1 MLINYI
7 RKCLVS
13 SYPGVISTIISI
25 ISIPIYLSING
36 VADYGNYIFFH
47 FVSSLGFIL
56 NLGLGKGSVIQFKKE
71 GNNYLIFRYSIIYT
85 LIIIFFLF
93 IIFFIFSIFN
103 FFNILN
109 LILYLLG
116 IVFTVIYF
124 TTEGIFQSKKQ
135 FGYLSLYNL
144 IFFSFSVSLP
154 IIFLLTNNSY
164 NYQEIFFISLLIK
177 ILTLIVF
184 GYLAIDYSFFKSNK
198 HKLKNTKLLNLSL
211 WLTYTNIIN
220 YIYDYSDKYFIKSF
234 LGPSA
239 LAIYSIPQQITSKIT
254 LLSKAMSSVLL
265 PDLSENKSNYLFNYS
280 INFII
285 FFMSP
290 VLMLMFD
297 YFEIIFKIW
306 LNNNVTNEMINL
318 SKIFTISFLFSSI
331 SHILVTKF
339 EAQNI
344 IKKNFKIEIFSFP
357 FYIFF
362 VLLCFYFLPKLDL
375 LLIGIGVAIMTKEFL
390 FLLFRIWI
398 LKKDIYNYLFKMIS
412 IFVIYIF
419 ILKLIIAHVLSNI

>member
-1 MLINYI
+1 
-7 RKCLVS
+7 
-13 SYPGVISTIISI
+13 
-25 ISIPIYLSING
+25 
-36 VADYGNYIFFH
+36 
-47 FVSSLGFIL
+47 
-56 NLGLGKGSVIQFKKE
+56 
-71 GNNYLIFRYSIIYT
+71 
-85 LIIIFFLF
+85 
-93 IIFFIFSIFN
+93 
-103 FFNILN
+103 
-109 LILYLLG
+109 
-116 IVFTVIYF
+116 
-124 TTEGIFQSKKQ
+124 
-135 FGYLSLYNL
+135 
-144 IFFSFSVSLP
+144 
-154 IIFLLTNNSY
+154 
-164 NYQEIFFISLLIK
+164 
-177 ILTLIVF
+177 
-184 GYLAIDYSFFKSNK
+184 
-198 HKLKNTKLLNLSL
+198 
-211 WLTYTNIIN
+211 
-220 YIYDYSDKYFIKSF
+220 
-234 LGPSA
+234 
-239 LAIYSIPQQITSKIT
+239 
-254 LLSKAMSSVLL
+254 MSSVLL

-412 IFVIYIF
+412 IFTIYSF

>member
-1 MLINYI
+1 M
-7 RKCLVS
+7 
-13 SYPGVISTIISI
+13 
-25 ISIPIYLSING
+25 
-36 VADYGNYIFFH
+36 ADYGSYIFFH

-56 NLGLGKGSVIQFKKE
+56 NLGLGKASVIQFKKE

-93 IIFFIFSIFN
+93 IVFFLFSIFN

-109 LILYLLG
+109 LILYFLG

-124 TTEGIFQSKKQ
+124 TTESIFQSKKQ

-154 IIFLLTNNSY
+154 IMFLLTNNPY

-177 ILTLIVF
+177 LLTLILF
-184 GYLAIDYSFFKSNK
+184 GYLAIDYSFFKTNK
-198 HKLKNTKLLNLSL
+198 HKVKNTKLLNLSL